1 MFNLLITKLMLFRG
15 PKPSLSSRLQGRLG
29 VGGGGIKG
37 GGVAK
42 VQGDARL
49 KIIQASRSKTVDAR

>member
-1 MFNLLITKLMLFRG
+1 MLFRG

-29 VGGGGIKG
+29 VGGGGVKG